1 VKKDRAREIF
11 QMAFEY
17 FGEEEEDLER
27 AQSIYTA
34 FAKMESRH
42 KEYDRARTI
51 YKVRTKQLPLER
63 REINPASLLTT
74 FFSSSTHSIDYPDPN
89 RSAYTLRIPTLRNN
103 LVTVQA

>member
-1 VKKDRAREIF
+1 LTRFIFLAFFLFDKDRAREIF

-42 KEYDRARTI
+42 KEFDRARTV
-51 YKVRTKQLPLER
+51 YKVELSRVL
-63 REINPASLLTT
+63 
-74 FFSSSTHSIDYPDPN
+74 
-89 RSAYTLRIPTLRNN
+89 IPTSRN
-103 LVTVQA
+103 